1 MPFEFQ
7 PYRNPYA
14 GTIGDL
20 MGAPAAARAR
30 ALRASAT
37 AEANATLAS
46 GQAWAGAAQNI
57 GQIIGA
63 IPQQIQQQ
71 KTAQQE
77 QQVRDLQLK
86 QATRADEN
94 ATIVEHTKKA
104 MAGLMNDPS
113 VLNDDGT
120 FNLKGISDKLSQ
132 MPSGS
137 SGPVQPI
144 DLKTLADTIDPI
156 NKSILEAKENGL
168 KYQQMKANA
177 MAGLAAGALRLG
189 KADGNYFSHA
199 ASALAAAQKS
209 GLLTEQEATQTLTQ
223 LVEHRENIPQVLE
236 DFVARSNVPNVK
248 LAPGDTL
255 VSGVDPTQVLANGAA
270 KPKTQAE
277 LAADAS
283 NPSSPTAKQSAAA
296 LQLLKAPKEPN
307 AQAKE
312 FELDHKLVMGAFVPD
327 AKGGRYFYNGEDVT
341 GDRVKPVPPASV
353 QVMNAAGNV
362 KPEDDPVA
370 KAIADYRVP
379 PPSPR
384 SMTSP
389 EGEALMR
396 RVSVLNPDYDAS
408 QFPTRQKMRQAFTS
422 GAQGQAIN
430 SLNTAIIH
438 LDQFV
443 DVAKALDNGNFRPGN
458 EFFNRIKA
466 TFGDSAPTNFDGLKT
481 IMSGELASAFKKSG
495 ATDTEIHD
503 VKSAISSSNS
513 TKQLVD
519 YVTKIAIP
527 ALGGKTAT
535 YTEQYRQVMGEND
548 PFKILLP
555 DAVKVL
561 TKYGLDPDHPS
572 MGSDGKKTP
581 VALTPGLQRVMER
594 P

>member
-1 MPFEFQ
+1 MPFEWQ
-7 PYRNPYA
+7 PYRNPYT
-14 GTIGDL
+14 GTIAEL
-20 MGAPAAARAR
+20 MGVGGHAHAR
-30 ALRASAT
+30 ALEVAGQAQ
-37 AEANATLAS
+37 ANAAMAS
-46 GQAWAGAAQNI
+46 GAAWSGAAQNI

-63 IPQQIQQQ
+63 IPQQIQHDKAVQQ
-71 KTAQQE
+71 DQQM
-77 QQVRDLQLK
+77 RDLQLK
-86 QATRADEN
+86 EAQRQDHSRTVFEQELKNPEN
-94 ATIVEHTKKA
+94 
-104 MAGLMNDPS
+104 
-113 VLNDDGT
+113 
-120 FNLKGISDKLSQ
+120 
-132 MPSGS
+132 
-137 SGPVQPI
+137 
-144 DLKTLADTIDPI
+144 
-156 NKSILEAKENGL
+156 
-168 KYQQMKANA
+168 Y
-177 MAGLAAGALRLG
+177 
-189 KADGNYFSHA
+189 KADGTIDDAKITERLRKADVGAWQQWNTISAANAKNSLELRAKGVEINKNIVDTQEKQQQLRQAQSDYLGRLAYHA
-199 ASALAAAQKS
+199 TDVLKQKADDPLHARDTTLAA
-209 GLLTEQEATQTLTQ
+209 
-223 LVEHRENIPQVLE
+223 
-236 DFVARSNVPNVK
+236 VARAAADGAISETDANNFLAQTAAATPAQLQQVFGAFVSPELQGKLEKEAADTGKAKSDADKAAAEAENMRRYGATTPPSLQSENVMYQGK
-248 LAPGDTL
+248 
-255 VSGVDPTQVLANGAA
+255 PTQVTFDPRSG
-270 KPKTQAE
+270 KR
-277 LAADAS
+277 
-283 NPSSPTAKQSAAA
+283 TAVDGQ
-296 LQLLKAPKEPN
+296 
-307 AQAKE
+307 
-312 FELDHKLVMGAFVPD
+312 
-327 AKGGRYFYNGEDVT
+327 GRVVDVT
-341 GDRVKPVPPASV
+341 GQTTPIPPASV
-353 QVMNAAGNV
+353 QVMNAAGNI

-519 YVTKIAIP
+519 YVTTIAIP